1 MLLMGCSGVVAQSAG
16 DAASTF
22 EPQGSNYLIGPGDT
36 LAIAVWQEPE
46 LSVTVPVRPDGK
58 ITTPLVEDIV
68 AVGKTPTQL
77 ADEMEQRLSA
87 FLRSRPVV
95 TVIVT
100 NFVGVAAAQVRVVG
114 RGIENG
120 TVPYFEGM
128 TVLDVILAKGGL
140 NEFAAGNRSRIIRQ
154 IEGRNTEIQVRL
166 DDLLNKGQIEENVAL
181 QPGDVLSVPE
191 SRF

>member
-1 MLLMGCSGVVAQSAG
+1 
-16 DAASTF
+16 
-22 EPQGSNYLIGPGDT
+22 
-36 LAIAVWQEPE
+36 
-46 LSVTVPVRPDGK
+46 
-58 ITTPLVEDIV
+58 
-68 AVGKTPTQL
+68 
-77 ADEMEQRLSA
+77 
-87 FLRSRPVV
+87 
-95 TVIVT
+95 VT